1 MHVKQSVEYLLHRK
15 YEANGSCYC
24 YARLGGRL
32 GLLLGWCNLLPY
44 TESKKISLPESRAG
58 RREGGQS
65 PKMAGAAPD
74 LLFWLDR
81 EQIPLCLIF

>member
-24 YARLGGRL
+24 CARLRGDL

-44 TESKKISLPESRAG
+44 TESKKISLPE
-58 RREGGQS
+58 REGGQS

-74 LLFWLDR
+74 LLFWLDP

>member
-58 RREGGQS
+58 RREGMRYGLGNRLI
-65 PKMAGAAPD
+65 PPD
-74 LLFWLDR
+74 DSGW
-81 EQIPLCLIF
+81 